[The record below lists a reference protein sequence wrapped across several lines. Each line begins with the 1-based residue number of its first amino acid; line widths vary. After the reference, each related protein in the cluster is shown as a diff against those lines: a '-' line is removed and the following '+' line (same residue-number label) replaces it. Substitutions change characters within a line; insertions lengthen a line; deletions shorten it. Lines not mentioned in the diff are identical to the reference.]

1 MVWSNEFESHLRSA
15 GALRQLRVER
25 GGLGEA
31 HSIETRLGAAK
42 FARGQDQH
50 QPQLCEL

>member
-25 GGLGEA
+25 GGLG
-31 HSIETRLGAAK
+31 AAK
-42 FARGQDQH
+42 FARGQDQR